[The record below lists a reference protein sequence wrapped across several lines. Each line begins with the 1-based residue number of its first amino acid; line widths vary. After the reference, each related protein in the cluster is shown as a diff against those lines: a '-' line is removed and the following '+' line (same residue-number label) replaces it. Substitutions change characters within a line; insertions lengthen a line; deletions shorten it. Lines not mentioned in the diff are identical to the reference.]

1 MLFGSYAGSST
12 DKMGGAGSAEVLR
25 TWWVGLGMQELLKH
39 IHPAHTFYDVM
50 TLHSMRK
57 HNKYA

>member
-25 TWWVGLGMQELLKH
+25 TCMVGGARNARVVE
-39 IHPAHTFYDVM
+39 AHTPCTYI
-50 TLHSMRK
+50 L
-57 HNKYA
+57 